1 MIKIDLN
8 SISLNPDFNVKE
20 RDHSVAGKVFL
31 INPSLNKHR
40 WTKDEAHLRSLLVRE
55 DGTIICS
62 GFPKFKNYGEDSE
75 DDALIEDA
83 IQNQTAYITEKM
95 DGSLLI
101 RTVINGEV
109 CFRTRGCHNIA
120 DEMNDD
126 IMQLINEK
134 YPALLNKDYYSTST
148 VLMEYVSPKNQIVL
162 QYAEPQLYALG
173 IMTYEDHLPRFASNS
188 YVIDQLHFIFGLEKV
203 KIEKANTINMI
214 DIISQVRGRLDSEGI
229 VIWGYLSND
238 SKHPNIM
245 IKVKAEEYLRIHALK
260 FNLSNSAINY
270 ILYKNK
276 ITTDVGMHNY
286 FSNLGLDWETITV
299 VNERFSAFKER
310 MDFVTCKRIE
320 ITNLIQENSVYSMS
334 RGDAARYFAS
344 LYQDKTLFNIA
355 INIYLSN
362 AEKVDKL
369 IWAYSLDVSIM
380 LLNMIDSNQY
390 VNEKFE

>member
-1 MIKIDLN
+1 MIKIDLASVSN
-8 SISLNPDFNVKE
+8 NPDFNVKE
-20 RDHSVAGKVFL
+20 RDHSAAGKVFL
-31 INPSLNKHR
+31 INPSVNKHK
-40 WTKDEAHLRSLLVRE
+40 WTKGEIHLRSLLVQE
-55 DGTIICS
+55 DGTILCS

-75 DDALIEDA
+75 DDALIEVA

-120 DEMNDD
+120 DEMQND

-134 YPALLNKDYYSTST
+134 YPALLNKDYYNDST

-162 QYAEPQLYALG
+162 QYVESQLYALG

-188 YVIDQLHFIFGLEKV
+188 YVVDQLHFIFGLEKV
-203 KIEKANTINMI
+203 KVEKANTINMI

-229 VIWGYLSND
+229 VIWGYSDDDNY
-238 SKHPNIM
+238 HPNIM

-260 FNLSNSAINY
+260 FNLSNTAINY

-276 ITTDVGMHNY
+276 ITNDVDMHNY

-299 VNERFSAFKER
+299 VKERFSVFKER
-310 MDFVTCKRIE
+310 MEFITSKFNE
-320 ITNLIQENSVYSMS
+320 IANLIKENDIYSMS
-334 RGDAARYFAS
+334 RGDAARHFAS
-344 LYQDKTLFNIA
+344 LYADKTLFNIA

-362 AEKVDKL
+362 LDKVDKL
-369 IWAYSLDVSIM
+369 IWAYALDVSIM
-380 LLNMIDSNQY
+380 WLSIVELNQY
-390 VNEKFE
+390 TNEHFE